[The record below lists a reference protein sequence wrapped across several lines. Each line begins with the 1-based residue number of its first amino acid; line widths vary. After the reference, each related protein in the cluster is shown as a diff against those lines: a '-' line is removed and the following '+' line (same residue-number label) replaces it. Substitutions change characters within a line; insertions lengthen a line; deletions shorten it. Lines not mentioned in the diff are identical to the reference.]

1 MTVLSNV
8 LNFFV
13 SIFLVSTHLPQLQIK
28 TKIKVSALLFAL
40 DALTMTLQCKCV
52 FRINYF

>member
-28 TKIKVSALLFAL
+28 TKIKGKCASFCARCTYNDFCSVNASFA
-40 DALTMTLQCKCV
+40 
-52 FRINYF
+52 